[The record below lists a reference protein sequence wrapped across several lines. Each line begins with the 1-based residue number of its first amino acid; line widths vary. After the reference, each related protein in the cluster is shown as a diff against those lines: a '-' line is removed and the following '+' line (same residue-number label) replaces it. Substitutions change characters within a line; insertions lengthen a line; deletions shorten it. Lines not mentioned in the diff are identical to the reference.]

1 MRYIKITTSNRV
13 INLVKNRRKRLTI
26 TQNRIILKLTTKN
39 EGDDMKINESIY
51 PYNAEARKLP
61 VHLTGIGGSEYQHHI
76 IRTEG
81 YHWHQILYSAGG
93 SGILKYDNTAI
104 VINEG
109 DFFFLPAGYP
119 HEYYTENSEWNVRW
133 VAFDGYACAHILSQL
148 SMTAPVIISPQNGSP
163 LPRLYSKMFTVLK
176 TDRAYCDYS
185 CSGYIY
191 AYILEFHKLMDTKAN
206 KQRNDRSR
214 LLAPVLDYIDE
225 NYRSDFP
232 LTVLAE
238 LAGVTPQHLCR
249 VFKDSMNMRP
259 NEYLTQR
266 RLQEAKRLLQ
276 RNELSVAE
284 IAARSGFPDAGY
296 FSTVFRKHEG
306 ISPIEYKK
314 HIGIR

>member
-1 MRYIKITTSNRV
+1 
-13 INLVKNRRKRLTI
+13 
-26 TQNRIILKLTTKN
+26 
-39 EGDDMKINESIY
+39 MKINENIY

-61 VHLTGIGGSEYQHHI
+61 VHLTGIGGSEYQYHI
-76 IRTEG
+76 IRNEG

-93 SGILKYDNTAI
+93 SGILKYDNSAI

-119 HEYYTENSEWNVRW
+119 HEYYTENSLWDVRW
-133 VAFDGYACAHILSQL
+133 VAFDGYACAHILSQF

-163 LPRLYSKMFTVLK
+163 LPKLYSKMFTVLK
-176 TDRAYCDYS
+176 TDRSYCDYS

-266 RLQEAKRLLQ
+266 RLQEAKKAITEERAFRFRGSCSLRLSRCRLFQ
-276 RNELSVAE
+276 HGIQE
-284 IAARSGFPDAGY
+284 ARGS
-296 FSTVFRKHEG
+296 FSDRIQKAYWYKINHYLYKK
-306 ISPIEYKK
+306 ISPEV
-314 HIGIR
+314 HTSGLTS

>member
-1 MRYIKITTSNRV
+1 
-13 INLVKNRRKRLTI
+13 
-26 TQNRIILKLTTKN
+26 
-39 EGDDMKINESIY
+39 MKINENIY

-61 VHLTGIGGSEYQHHI
+61 VHLTGIGGSEYQYHI
-76 IRTEG
+76 IRNEG

-93 SGILKYDNTAI
+93 SGILKYDNSAI

-119 HEYYTENSEWNVRW
+119 HEYYTENSLWDVRW

-163 LPRLYSKMFTVLK
+163 LPKLYSKMFTVLK

-276 RNELSVAE
+276 RNELSVSE

-296 FSTVFRKHEG
+296 FSTVFKKHEG
-306 ISPIEYKK
+306 VSPIEYKK